1 MNELLKNDFI
11 NLCNNNQIISTY
23 MLRDINDDYLEKNKM
38 NNVDLIFKQSNLKS
52 FDSNSKD
59 YMNTYLEGFGGYQNN
74 VIKMY
79 RNKLMLYYLYLYK
92 KDNIYQLSNDEIIK
106 FNISCI
112 NLLIHELTH
121 AKQDQIVKNII
132 DAKKPIH
139 DLLEADFNQVDVEFY
154 DKFYDL
160 FASEYNA
167 NMEASIYINK
177 LINNTN
183 LKKFNNNETLNLIKK
198 AYKGDALASRF
209 LKLVGED
216 INTYN
221 LDELTTKEKVL
232 YGFPRK

>member
-1 MNELLKNDFI
+1 
-11 NLCNNNQIISTY
+11 
-23 MLRDINDDYLEKNKM
+23 
-38 NNVDLIFKQSNLKS
+38 
-52 FDSNSKD
+52 
-59 YMNTYLEGFGGYQNN
+59 
-74 VIKMY
+74 
-79 RNKLMLYYLYLYK
+79 MLYYLYLYK
-92 KDNIYQLSNDEIIK
+92 KDNIYQLSNDEITK

-132 DAKKPIH
+132 DTKKPIH

-183 LKKFNNNETLNLIKK
+183 LKKFNNNETLNLIKE
-198 AYKGDALASRF
+198 AYKDDALASRF

-221 LDELTTKEKVL
+221 LDELTTKEQVL

>member
-1 MNELLKNDFI
+1 MNELLKKDFI

-38 NNVDLIFKQSNLKS
+38 NDVDLVFKQSNLKS

-74 VIKMY
+74 IIKMY

-106 FNISCI
+106 FNVSCI

-121 AKQDQIVKNII
+121 AKQDQIIHNII
-132 DAKKPIH
+132 ESKKAIH

-154 DKFYDL
+154 NKFYDL

-167 NMEASIYINK
+167 NMEASIYINNVFTFCFVRK
-177 LINNTN
+177 RYYQDIFWRMFYYFF
-183 LKKFNNNETLNLIKK
+183 KI
-198 AYKGDALASRF
+198 SF
-209 LKLVGED
+209 L
-216 INTYN
+216 
-221 LDELTTKEKVL
+221 
-232 YGFPRK
+232 F